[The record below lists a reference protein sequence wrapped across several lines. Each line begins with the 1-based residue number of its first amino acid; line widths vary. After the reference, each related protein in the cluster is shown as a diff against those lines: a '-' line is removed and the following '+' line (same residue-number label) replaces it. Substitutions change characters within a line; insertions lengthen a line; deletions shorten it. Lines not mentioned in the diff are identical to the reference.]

1 MKFYYYFLFRV
12 YRLYKDKS
20 HETDSQAVFSVT
32 AVSTVIL
39 CFFILSL
46 YGVANYLGFRPLF
59 TEKSTTIVFV
69 VVVGIINYF
78 FIIRKKKFLNFNFEK
93 DARGGLLIV
102 LILVLLA
109 AFFIVIS
116 NFNRE
121 RIFRENKDSKSNQPR
136 KESLE
141 GKIRKWF
148 E

>member
-20 HETDSQAVFSVT
+20 HETDSQAIFSVT

-46 YGVANYLGFRPLF
+46 YGVANYLGLRPLF
-59 TEKSTTIVFV
+59 TEKSTTIVFAMI
-69 VVVGIINYF
+69 VGAINYF
-78 FIIRKKKFLNFNFEK
+78 FIIRKKKFLKFNFEK
-93 DARGGLLIV
+93 DVQGGFAIV
-102 LILVLLA
+102 LLLVLLA
-109 AFFIVIS
+109 GLFIVIA

-121 RIFRENKDSKSNQPR
+121 RIFRQGKDSKSNQPR